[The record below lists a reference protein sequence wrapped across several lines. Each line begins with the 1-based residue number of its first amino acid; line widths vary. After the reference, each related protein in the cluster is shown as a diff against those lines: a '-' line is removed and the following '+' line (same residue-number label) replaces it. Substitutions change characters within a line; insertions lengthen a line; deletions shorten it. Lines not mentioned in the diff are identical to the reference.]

1 MNNKHKT
8 TIEERGVIQQLA
20 LTSSMIV
27 EVPTNLNA
35 EVEFNSNVDFNSE
48 ITFSGSINFVNNTA
62 YASPLKLSLITG
74 SIIISNSNL
83 ANYCYFVS
91 AAINP
96 TTISLST
103 PDNTGIVVVFK
114 KIDNT
119 GNVITLQ
126 SINTS
131 SILID
136 GSNNINLTISN
147 TALTLTFFNSNW
159 WII

>member
-20 LTSSMIV
+20 LTSSLVV
-27 EVPTNLNA
+27 EIPTNLNA
-35 EVEFNSNVDFNSE
+35 EVEFNSNVNFNNE
-48 ITFSGSINFVNNTA
+48 TIFSGSINFVNNTA

-74 SIIISNSNL
+74 SIMLSNSNL

-91 AAINP
+91 ASSNP

-103 PDNTGIVVVFK
+103 PDNAGIVIVFK

-136 GSNNINLTISN
+136 GSNSINLTISN